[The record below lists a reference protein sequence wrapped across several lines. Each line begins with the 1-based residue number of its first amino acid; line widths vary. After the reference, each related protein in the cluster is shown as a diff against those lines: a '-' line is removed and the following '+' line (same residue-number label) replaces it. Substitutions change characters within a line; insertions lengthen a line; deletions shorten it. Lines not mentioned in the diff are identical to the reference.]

1 MGTMSAGFL
10 AAVAY
15 GLWRGPTPALPF
27 LAMAVWFL
35 FLRHDQRLGSR

>member
-10 AAVAY
+10 AAVAF